1 MEYDIADILTRI
13 EEGET
18 FREIAA
24 VYGVN
29 VSSISRLLDK
39 EENAQQS
46 ARARSISAES
56 WLDRGFHE
64 LVDAKTSEE
73 ITRARYIAQECAR
86 RAALRNPAYREKQD
100 HNHSGSLTLNVASE
114 LAALNS
120 SSSATKEPKNA
131 GE

>member
-64 LVDAKTSEE
+64 LLDAKSSEE
-73 ITRARYIAQECAR
+73 IARARYIAQECAR

-114 LAALNS
+114 LAALNARS
-120 SSSATKEPKNA
+120 PD
-131 GE
+131 